1 MFDLALFVI
10 FPYVALVLE
19 IAVSF
24 YRYFSG
30 SYKFS
35 SLSSEFLEGREL
47 FWGSQPWHYGIL
59 FVLVGH
65 VVGFLFPKEVLLFNE
80 VPVRRLIL
88 EVTALTFGL
97 MALVG
102 LLVLIRRRFTNDRV
116 WAVTAKMDLF
126 VLFLLLIQTFSGIY
140 IAVQYRWGS
149 SWYASA
155 LVPYLRSLFVLK
167 PNLEYI
173 APMPWVVKLHIA
185 NAYCLIA
192 VLPFTRLVH
201 FLVLPVSYAWR
212 SWQVVI
218 WNWDRKK
225 IRKV

>member
-1 MFDLALFVI
+1 MFDLALFII
-10 FPYVALVLE
+10 FPYVAIVLE
-19 IAVSF
+19 VAVSF

-35 SLSSEFLEGREL
+35 SLSSEFLEGKEL

-65 VVGFLFPKEVLLFNE
+65 VVGFMFPKEVLLFNE

-88 EVTALTFGL
+88 EVTALSFGL

-102 LLVLIRRRFTNDRV
+102 LIVLIKRRFTSDRV
-116 WAVTAKMDLF
+116 WAVTAKIDLL
-126 VLFLLLIQTFSGIY
+126 VLALLLVQTASGIY
-140 IAVQYRWGS
+140 IALVYRWGT
-149 SWYASA
+149 SWYVAA
-155 LVPYLRSLFVLK
+155 LVPYLRSLFTLK
-167 PNLEYI
+167 PNLEFI
-173 APMPWVVKLHIA
+173 SPMPWVVKLHVA
-185 NAYCLIA
+185 NAFGLIA
-192 VLPFTRLVH
+192 ILPFTRLVH
-201 FLVLPVSYAWR
+201 FLVLPVRYIWR

-218 WNWDRKK
+218 WNYDRKT

>member
-59 FVLVGH
+59 FVLIGH
-65 VVGFLFPKEVLLFNE
+65 LVGFLFPREVMAFNDM
-80 VPVRRLIL
+80 PVRRLIL
-88 EVTALTFGL
+88 EVTALSFAL
-97 MALVG
+97 MAFVG
-102 LLVLIRRRFTNDRV
+102 LVVLIKRRFTSARV
-116 WAVTAKMDLF
+116 WAVTEKMDIF
-126 VLFLLLIQTFSGIY
+126 VLVLLLVQTLSGII
-140 IAVQYRWGS
+140 IALYYRWGS
-149 SWYASA
+149 MWYVTA
-155 LVPYLRSLFVLK
+155 LVPYLRSLLVLK

-173 APMPWVVKLHIA
+173 APMPWMVKLHIA
-185 NAYCLIA
+185 NAFCLIA

-201 FLVLPVSYAWR
+201 FLVIPVQYIWR

-225 IRKV
+225 IRKI

>member
-140 IAVQYRWGS
+140 IAVQYRWGT

>member
-10 FPYVALVLE
+10 FPYVAIVLE
-19 IAVSF
+19 LAVSF

-47 FWGSQPWHYGIL
+47 FWGSQPWHYGIM
-59 FVLVGH
+59 FVLLGH
-65 VVGFLFPKEVLLFNE
+65 VVGFLFPKEVMLFND

-88 EVTALTFGL
+88 EVTALSFGL
-97 MALVG
+97 MALTG
-102 LLVLIRRRFTNDRV
+102 LLVLIKRRFTSERV

-126 VLFLLLIQTFSGIY
+126 VLALLLVQTASGIY
-140 IAVQYRWGS
+140 IALYYRWGS
-149 SWYASA
+149 MWYVTA
-155 LVPYLRSLFVLK
+155 LVPYLRSLFILK

-173 APMPWVVKLHIA
+173 SPLPWLIKLHIT
-185 NAYCLIA
+185 NAFCLIA

-201 FLVLPVSYAWR
+201 FLVLPIQYIWR

-218 WNWDRKK
+218 WNYDRKK

>member
-59 FVLVGH
+59 FVLIGH
-65 VVGFLFPKEVLLFNE
+65 LVGFLFPREVMAFNDM
-80 VPVRRLIL
+80 PVRRLIL
-88 EVTALTFGL
+88 EVTALSFAL
-97 MALVG
+97 MAFVG
-102 LLVLIRRRFTNDRV
+102 LVVLIKRRFTSARV
-116 WAVTAKMDLF
+116 WAVTEKMDIF
-126 VLFLLLIQTFSGIY
+126 VLVLLLVQTLSGII
-140 IAVQYRWGS
+140 IALYFRWGS
-149 SWYASA
+149 MWYVTA
-155 LVPYLRSLFVLK
+155 LVPYLRSLPVLK

-173 APMPWVVKLHIA
+173 APMPWMVKLHIA
-185 NAYCLIA
+185 NAFCLIA

-201 FLVLPVSYAWR
+201 FLVIPVQYIWR

-225 IRKV
+225 IRKI

>member
-10 FPYVALVLE
+10 FPYVAIVLE

-47 FWGSQPWHYGIL
+47 FWGSQPWHYGIM

-65 VVGFLFPKEVLLFNE
+65 VVGFLFPREVMLFNA
-80 VPVRRLIL
+80 VPVRRVIL
-88 EVTALTFGL
+88 EVTALGFGL

-102 LLVLIRRRFTNDRV
+102 LLVLIKRRFTSERV
-116 WAVTAKMDLF
+116 WAVTEKMDLF
-126 VLFLLLIQTFSGIY
+126 VLFLLLVQTASGIY
-140 IAVQYRWGS
+140 IALNYRWGS
-149 SWYASA
+149 MWYVTN
-155 LVPYLRSLFVLK
+155 LVPYLRSLFLLN

-173 APMPWVVKLHIA
+173 SPLPWMVKVHVA
-185 NAYCLIA
+185 NAWCLIA

-201 FLVLPVSYAWR
+201 FLVLPVQYIWR

-225 IRKV
+225 IRRH

>member
-10 FPYVALVLE
+10 FPYVAIVLE

-35 SLSSEFLEGREL
+35 SLSSNFLESREL

-59 FVLVGH
+59 FVLLGH
-65 VVGFLFPKEVLLFNE
+65 VVGFLFPKEVMLFND

-88 EVTALTFGL
+88 EVTALSFGL
-97 MALVG
+97 MALAG
-102 LLVLIRRRFTNDRV
+102 LLVLIKRRFTSARV

-126 VLFLLLIQTFSGIY
+126 VLLLLLVQTFSGIY
-140 IAVQYRWGS
+140 IALNYRWGS
-149 SWYASA
+149 MWYVTA

-167 PNLEYI
+167 PNLEFI
-173 APMPWVVKLHIA
+173 SPLPWLIKLHIA
-185 NAYCLIA
+185 NAFCLIA
-192 VLPFTRLVH
+192 ILPFTRLVH
-201 FLVLPVSYAWR
+201 FLVLPIQYIWR

-218 WNWDRKK
+218 WNYDRKK